1 MSTKEKAVMASL
13 DDCKTL
19 GEVCDFIK
27 SKYDTEQLMSGTGKA
42 LLKGYLKNAKPAK

>member
-1 MSTKEKAVMASL
+1 MSTKEKTAAASL

-27 SKYDTEQLMSGTGKA
+27 SKYDADQVMSNTGKA